1 MQPIRVTFLMP
12 LLAALAAVTVA
23 CGGGNGAAPTA
34 PSPAPALA
42 ATGATIS
49 GTVVT
54 GARTSALS
62 LPAGLEAGGFVSL
75 ASTSRTTITVNGTSI
90 SVESNDDGSF
100 VLQNVPEGDITL
112 TIAGPGFSAQV
123 VVPGVATN
131 AQIRVTIRV
140 TGSTAELDDEEHVS
154 DGKVEIEGRIVSV
167 NGRTLVIG
175 SRPTSVLVP
184 EGTPIRHGNE
194 TRTFSEL
201 IPGVRVHVK
210 ASRAGDV
217 LTANEVKLQNDNRV
231 GDDKRDDEDDERDDD
246 EDDDDEEF
254 ETSGA
259 ISGTISGACPTISF
273 NVAGT
278 VVTTNASTKFG
289 DVTCSTLK
297 SGDTV
302 KVEGARQANGSVLAK
317 EVEKKSTSS
326 DDARKGGK
334 K

>member
-1 MQPIRVTFLMP
+1 MQTIRVTFLMP
-12 LLAALAAVTVA
+12 LLAALAAMTAA

-34 PSPAPALA
+34 PSAAPAPAAL
-42 ATGATIS
+42 GATIS
-49 GTVVT
+49 GRVVT

-112 TIAGPGFSAQV
+112 TIAGSGFSAQV

-184 EGTPIRHGNE
+184 EGTPIRHGDS
-194 TRTFSEL
+194 TRLFSEL
-201 IPGVRVHVK
+201 VPGVRVHVK

-231 GDDKRDDEDDERDDD
+231 GDDESDDDEDDEDD
-246 EDDDDEEF
+246 EF
-254 ETSGA
+254 EASGA
-259 ISGTISGACPTISF
+259 ISGAISGSCPTISF
-273 NVAGT
+273 SVAGT
-278 VVTTNASTKFG
+278 VVTTNASTKFD

-302 KVEGARQANGSVLAK
+302 KVEGTKQANGSVLAK

>member
-1 MQPIRVTFLMP
+1 MRTIRVTFLMP
-12 LLAALAAVTVA
+12 LLLVLAIGTVA
-23 CGGGNGAAPTA
+23 CGGNNGASPTA
-34 PSPAPALA
+34 PSSAPAA
-42 ATGATIS
+42 APSGGATIS

-54 GARTSALS
+54 GARTAALPM
-62 LPAGLEAGGFVSL
+62 PAGLAAGSFASL
-75 ASTSRTTITVNGTSI
+75 SGTGRTTITVNGTSI

-112 TIAGPGFSAQV
+112 TITGAGFSAQV

-154 DGKVEIEGRIVSV
+154 DGKVEVEGRIVSV
-167 NGRTLVIG
+167 SGRTLVIG

-184 EGTPIRHGNE
+184 EGTPIRHGSS
-194 TRTFSEL
+194 TRAFSEL
-201 IPGVRVHVK
+201 VPGVRVHVK

-231 GDDKRDDEDDERDDD
+231 GDDESDDD
-246 EDDDDEEF
+246 ADDDDESDDDDDEF
-254 ETSGA
+254 EMSGAVSGA
-259 ISGTISGACPTISF
+259 ISGQCPTISF
-273 NVAGT
+273 SVAGT
-278 VVTTNASTKFG
+278 TVTTNASTKFD

-302 KVEGARQANGSVLAK
+302 KVEGTKQANGSVLAR
-317 EVEKKSTSS
+317 EVEKKGPSS
-326 DDARKGGK
+326 DDARKGGRK
-334 K
+334 

>member
-1 MQPIRVTFLMP
+1 MQTIRVTFLMP
-12 LLAALAAVTVA
+12 LLAVLAAVTVA
-23 CGGGNGAAPTA
+23 CGGGKGVAPTA
-34 PSPAPALA
+34 PSSVPAPAA
-42 ATGATIS
+42 SGATIS

-62 LPAGLEAGGFVSL
+62 LPAGLEAGSFVSL
-75 ASTSRTTITVNGTSI
+75 ASTSRTTITVNGTNI

-100 VLQNVPEGDITL
+100 VLRNVPEGDITL
-112 TIAGPGFSAQV
+112 TISGSGFSAQV

-154 DGKVEIEGRIVSV
+154 DGKVEVEGRIVSV
-167 NGRTLVIG
+167 SGRTLVIG

-184 EGTPIRHGNE
+184 EGTPIRHGSS
-194 TRTFSEL
+194 TRAFSEL
-201 IPGVRVHVK
+201 VPGVRVHVK

-231 GDDKRDDEDDERDDD
+231 GDDDRDDDESDDD
-246 EDDDDEEF
+246 EDDEF

-259 ISGTISGACPTISF
+259 ISGAISGACPTISF
-273 NVAGT
+273 SVANT
-278 VVTTNASTKFG
+278 VVTTNGSTKFD

-302 KVEGARQANGSVLAK
+302 KVEGTKQANGSVLAK